1 MIMEKT
7 MILFM
12 HSRSL
17 FDLQKRLLSV
27 RPYTVIDS

>member
-7 MILFM
+7 MILLM